1 MQPRSLPFSLPGRR
15 ATPSF
20 IDDVEEVIAVE
31 PAPQAVN
38 RKRSRLVIPQV
49 EEIETIPIPIVRVN
63 TGVNTGSSSS
73 TSAARGSSDLASSSS
88 SIIHGSAGN
97 RSGFAPLPQRQT
109 GFRPSQP
116 TSQQQQQHQHPTQQ
130 PIRQLDRTQA
140 QQQPI
145 FQFGR
150 NQAQQQQPIRPFDR
164 DSRDFDISNTGNRYR
179 AYGGGPLSTLTSGSS
194 MPLSYF
200 RSLPEPLKM
209 INFDKLS
216 RDDKMTFFE
225 PLSREDKL
233 KYLSVRSELTPDD
246 YELMQTLDNGS
257 SSSSNGADVIDE
269 AMLKSLAE
277 SAGYEIS
284 MPDIRKESKKEAASS
299 SSSLSSSSSSAKVSL
314 KQASRPIL
322 IDVTESSFEEVIEV
336 DDKSIEILDNDDDDG
351 DGDVQHIS
359 SSSSSFVSKP
369 LLAPLRARV
378 APPSPEV
385 EFLEKRPP
393 PTSSHPTVKIS
404 AETAEKL
411 RAFEAKVKNITK
423 SAIEAAEKRVPLH
436 QLNESCS
443 VCLEDMPAGS
453 KVRLLPCYHRFHIT
467 CISKWLKISKLK
479 CPVCKRSVQQH

>member
-20 IDDVEEVIAVE
+20 IDDVEEVITVE

-38 RKRSRLVIPQV
+38 RKRSRIVLPQV
-49 EEIETIPIPIVRVN
+49 EEIESMPIPFFRVN
-63 TGVNTGSSSS
+63 TGSSSSS
-73 TSAARGSSDLASSSS
+73 TSAARESSELASS

-97 RSGFAPLPQRQT
+97 RSGFAPLPQRQI

-116 TSQQQQQHQHPTQQ
+116 PAQQQQQQHQHQKPMQQ
-130 PIRQLDRTQA
+130 PIRQTDRIQA
-140 QQQPI
+140 QQQPF

-150 NQAQQQQPIRPFDR
+150 NQGQQQQPFRSFDR

-233 KYLSVRSELTPDD
+233 RYLSVRSELTPDD

-284 MPDIRKESKKEAASS
+284 MPDIRKESKKESS
-299 SSSLSSSSSSAKVSL
+299 SSSSFSSSSSAKVSL

-336 DDKSIEILDNDDDDG
+336 DDKSIEVLDDDD
-351 DGDVQHIS
+351 DDDDIQHIS
-359 SSSSSFVSKP
+359 SSSSSFFSKP
-369 LLAPLRARV
+369 LLAPLRSRV

-385 EFLEKRPP
+385 EFLEKRAP
-393 PTSSHPTVKIS
+393 PTTSHPIVTIS

-411 RAFEAKVKNITK
+411 RVFEAKVKNITK
-423 SAIEAAEKRVPLH
+423 SVIEAAEKRVPLH

>member
-20 IDDVEEVIAVE
+20 IDDVEEVITVE
-31 PAPQAVN
+31 PAPQAVH
-38 RKRSRLVIPQV
+38 RKRSRIVLPQV
-49 EEIETIPIPIVRVN
+49 EEIETIPIPIIR
-63 TGVNTGSSSS
+63 VNTGSSSS
-73 TSAARGSSDLASSSS
+73 TSAARESSELASS
-88 SIIHGSAGN
+88 SIIHGSVGN
-97 RSGFAPLPQRQT
+97 RSGFAPLPQRQI
-109 GFRPSQP
+109 GFRPSQQP
-116 TSQQQQQHQHPTQQ
+116 VQQQQQQHQHLQPMQQ
-130 PIRQLDRTQA
+130 PIRQPDRTQA
-140 QQQPI
+140 QQQPF

-150 NQAQQQQPIRPFDR
+150 NQGQQQQPIRAFDR

-233 KYLSVRSELTPDD
+233 RYLSVRSELTPDD
-246 YELMQTLDNGS
+246 YELMQTLDYGS

-284 MPDIRKESKKEAASS
+284 MPDIRKEAKKEA
-299 SSSLSSSSSSAKVSL
+299 SSLSSSSSSSANVSL

-336 DDKSIEILDNDDDDG
+336 DDKSIEILDDDDD
-351 DGDVQHIS
+351 DIQHISSS

-369 LLAPLRARV
+369 LLAPLRSRV

-393 PTSSHPTVKIS
+393 PTTTHPIVKIS

-411 RAFEAKVKNITK
+411 RVFEAKVKNITK
-423 SAIEAAEKRVPLH
+423 SVIEAAEKRVPLH